1 MQPRRAWL
9 VHRVDVAERGRVVAG
24 VRAVEHSVAHHRLA
38 QARLVVGAGH
48 RVVHVGEH
56 VAAHEHVGAY
66 LEARPHR
73 AGVLADGHAVLARD
87 ARVLR
92 QLVEHGAPARVVLRG
107 ARRCDPRL
115 DVGRQLARQPRDGR
129 VDGVRDL

>member
-1 MQPRRAWL
+1 M
-9 VHRVDVAERGRVVAG
+9 DVAERRRVVAR
-24 VRAVEHSVAHHRLA
+24 VRAVEDGIAHHRLA
-38 QARLVVGAGH
+38 QARLVVGAGD

-56 VAAHEHVGAY
+56 VAGHEHVGAY

-73 AGVLADGHAVLARD
+73 AGVLAEGHAVLTRD

-92 QLVEHGAPARVVLRG
+92 QLVEHRPTARVVLHG
-107 ARRCDPRL
+107 ARRGDPRL

-129 VDGVRDL
+129 VNSVRDL